1 MGLNDNIGVISSFFN
16 GVPLTEAF
24 ISSGKDA
31 VDMAI
36 TMLGIVPIW
45 CGMLNIAEKAGIT
58 AGISKILD
66 PAVGRLFPE
75 RMNGGC
81 KQCDDRKGVH
91 CLLFLLVVLKSGGQ
105 RPHSRSRLPSVA
117 VGLKC
122 QAQPQSYGII
132 VTAHGIERFY
142 GGLQAPGEVTAH
154 VEVLH
159 VGIHMGIH
167 DVQQVECGG

>member
-1 MGLNDNIGVISSFFN
+1 
-16 GVPLTEAF
+16 
-24 ISSGKDA
+24 
-31 VDMAI
+31 
-36 TMLGIVPIW
+36 
-45 CGMLNIAEKAGIT
+45 
-58 AGISKILD
+58 
-66 PAVGRLFPE
+66 
-75 RMNGGC
+75 MNGGC

-142 GGLQAPGEVTAH
+142 GGLQAPGEVAAH